1 MIVKLPESSKDITL
15 YQYQKLVELLSRT
28 DLSTTQL
35 EDRKIHLFTGI
46 RLNDIQNIVHS
57 DREDMLVQIELA
69 LNEPSDFVNTFKIED
84 VEFGFITN
92 FDKITSAEYFDL
104 SKYGQEVET
113 LHNLMAVLF
122 RPIKQ
127 KAKLKLGAYSIE
139 EYKGTEEWAEIMK
152 LTPMNVVNGALFFFA
167 NLRNE
172 LMSCIQ
178 RYMTEEQKRG
188 ELQATISKSGDGTQ
202 PLMS

>member
-46 RLNDIQNIVHS
+46 RLNEIQNIVHS

-127 KAKLKLGAYSIE
+127 KAKLKLGAYSIQ

-172 LMSCIQ
+172 LMTCIR
-178 RYMTEEQKRG
+178 RYMTEEQKRV
-188 ELQATISKSGDGTQ
+188 ELQATTSKSGDGTQ
-202 PLMS
+202 PLTN

>member
-46 RLNDIQNIVHS
+46 RLNEIQNIVHS

-127 KAKLKLGAYSIE
+127 KDKLKLGTYSIE
-139 EYKGTEEWAEIMK
+139 EYKGTEEWAEIMR
-152 LTPMNVVNGALFFFA
+152 LTPMNVVNGALFFFVI
-167 NLRNE
+167 LRNE

-202 PLMS
+202 P